1 MRGAFDDEYIEQR
14 KSSRDAEITLGAG
27 TMLLISA
34 GLVVVCGLC
43 FGLGYIAGHRE
54 AAPAPAAQETANLS
68 ANPRSINSLPKPS
81 ATAQASESAPKLTAL
96 QTDTSPQTAANAPS
110 QSAAISVPISP
121 AQSAAPSNA
130 QPQVRPALPATTP
143 APQHA
148 PAFPSHPAYSPSQQ
162 QAQGPVRAEPVP
174 LEVALWVQI
183 AAVSHVEDAQVLTTA
198 LRKRG
203 YTVTPRREADNLI
216 HVRVG
221 PFTTNDE
228 ANRWRVKLLGDG
240 YNAEVQQ

>member
-1 MRGAFDDEYIEQR
+1 MRGAFDEEYLEQR
-14 KSSRDAEITLGAG
+14 KSSGDAEITIRAG

-34 GLVVVCGLC
+34 GLVVVCGVC
-43 FGLGYIAGHRE
+43 FGLGYIAGHGG
-54 AAPAPAAQETANLS
+54 ATPQVKALETANLS
-68 ANPRSINSLPKPS
+68 VNPPQSSSIPKPS
-81 ATAQASESAPKLTAL
+81 ATAPAPKPTAL
-96 QTDTSPQTAANAPS
+96 PTETSPQTSANAPS

-143 APQHA
+143 TPQSAPT
-148 PAFPSHPAYSPSQQ
+148 FPSHPAYSPSQQ
-162 QAQGPVRAEPVP
+162 QAQVPVRVAPVP
-174 LEVALWVQI
+174 LAVALWVQI

-216 HVRVG
+216 HVRIG

-228 ANRWRVKLLGDG
+228 ANRWRVKLLDDG
-240 YNAEVQQ
+240 YNAEIQQ